1 MSDVKLADA
10 DVCIR
15 AAWLYYVHGLGQEEV
30 GRQLSLSRTKVTRL
44 LQQAREA
51 GYVKVSVEHETV
63 ESLALADWIAAHY
76 GVERCILTP
85 FARLPTTDAAA
96 AEIAGRQA
104 VGIVAANHVAR
115 QLQAAGPL
123 TIGLGWG
130 RTLGAFIAAL
140 PAMSKPDLGV
150 VSVIGASVVDDGT
163 ASYSLALKLANATNG
178 SARTFAAL
186 LVMAHAE
193 TAAAMRRDPIIGETL
208 ALAASA
214 DLTLISCGDVSSE
227 NPYFYSA
234 GIDPPTVEAL
244 RSAGAV
250 CECLGRF
257 LDRNGLL
264 VETPLHDR
272 TMGIDLASL
281 RQRDV
286 TVLASGRRKA
296 APLKALLKAG
306 IARTIIVD
314 DEIAQALAEP
324 NGV

>member
-1 MSDVKLADA
+1 MSDVKPTDA
-10 DVCIR
+10 DLCIR

-63 ESLALADWIAAHY
+63 ESLALADWISAHY
-76 GVERCILTP
+76 RVERCILTP
-85 FARLPTTDAAA
+85 FARLPTTDASA

-115 QLQAAGPL
+115 QMQASGTL

-130 RTLGAFIAAL
+130 RTLSALIAAL
-140 PAMSKPDLGV
+140 PAMSKPDLAV

-163 ASYSLALKLANATNG
+163 ASYSLALKLAGATNG
-178 SARTFAAL
+178 SARTFAAP

-193 TAAAMRRDPIIGETL
+193 TAEAMRRDPVIGETL
-208 ALAASA
+208 RLAASA
-214 DLTLISCGDVSSE
+214 DLVLIGCGDVSND
-227 NPYFYSA
+227 NPYFHSA
-234 GIDPPTVEAL
+234 SIDSETVEAL
-244 RSAGAV
+244 RKAGAV
-250 CECLGRF
+250 CECVGRF
-257 LDRNGLL
+257 LDRNGQL
-264 VETPLHDR
+264 VDTPLHAR
-272 TMGIDLASL
+272 TMGIDIDSL

-286 TVLASGRRKA
+286 IVLASGRRKA

-314 DEIAQALAEP
+314 DEIAQALAEASP
-324 NGV
+324 A